1 MLPSVSAASRSE
13 RTVTARGM
21 KAFFDVSGLLVS
33 LRVLMGSTSVFFIGC
48 LNQFPEI
55 GEASLISVYA
65 RLNGIFCGLHK
76 TCPPRPD
83 TLCANGLVL
92 RPALRLFTDAS
103 LWISD
108 ILITAAPRAWRIT

>member
-1 MLPSVSAASRSE
+1 MSSLSV
-13 RTVTARGM
+13 
-21 KAFFDVSGLLVS
+21 LV
-33 LRVLMGSTSVFFIGC
+33 LGR

-55 GEASLISVYA
+55 GEASLNSVYA
-65 RLNGIFCGLHK
+65 RLNGIVCGLHK

-83 TLCANGLVL
+83 TLGANGLVL

>member
-1 MLPSVSAASRSE
+1 MGVSYSVSAASRSE

-55 GEASLISVYA
+55 GQVPLDSV
-65 RLNGIFCGLHK
+65 
-76 TCPPRPD
+76 PPAVSALVSEGHVD
-83 TLCANGLVL
+83 NLYQTLPG
-92 RPALRLFTDAS
+92 
-103 LWISD
+103 
-108 ILITAAPRAWRIT
+108 